1 MGQENRTTSAG
12 RDETYGLSGE
22 GAPWHD
28 RRELREEDVRMTT
41 RWPWITVA
49 ALCALFAVATS
60 ASAECAWVLWA
71 NDIVYGHKIDTTKWD
86 PIQGFLNA
94 QACQA
99 ALRDVMQGPD
109 NKDKFTYRCLPDTV
123 DPRGSKGK

>member
-12 RDETYGLSGE
+12 RDEAYGLSGE

-49 ALCALFAVATS
+49 ALCALFAIATS
-60 ASAECAWVLWA
+60 ASAECAWPLW
-71 NDIVYGHKIDTTKWD
+71 GTGGPSL
-86 PIQGFLNA
+86 PIWVRQ
-94 QACQA
+94 
-99 ALRDVMQGPD
+99 
-109 NKDKFTYRCLPDTV
+109 
-123 DPRGSKGK
+123 